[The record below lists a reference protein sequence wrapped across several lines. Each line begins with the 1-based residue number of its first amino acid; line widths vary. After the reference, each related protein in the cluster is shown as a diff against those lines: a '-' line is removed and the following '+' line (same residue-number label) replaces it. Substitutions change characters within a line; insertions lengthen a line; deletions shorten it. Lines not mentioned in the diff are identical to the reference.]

1 MATPPPVPEEPQSEW
16 VKNRFWVIILIT
28 LLVAEFNESMDQS
41 YQARVGACICFALY
55 ELYKQN
61 ERLHGQNERAA

>member
-1 MATPPPVPEEPQSEW
+1 MATPPPVPEAPQSEW
-16 VKNRFWVIILIT
+16 VKNRTWFFILI
-28 LLVAEFNESMDQS
+28 LLIGAEFNESMDWS

-61 ERLHGQNERAA
+61 ERLHGQK